1 MKVMLAK
8 KGGMTSYFDENGEA
22 HAVTILTNA
31 AMTVL
36 ELKDKNKYGYPA
48 IVVGYGT
55 QKAHRINRPQTKQYN
70 GLFQK
75 VIEFRAGNANE
86 DLSAFSVGQTLDV
99 SQFVAGD
106 VVAVSGTSKGKGFQG
121 VVKRHGFKGK
131 GPIHNVHHAL
141 REPGSIGGG
150 GRAGGRVV
158 KGMKMAGRMGADR
171 ITVKNLKVVAVDQN
185 TNTMLVKGAV
195 PGNKDG
201 LIEIVQ
207 N

>member
-1 MKVMLAK
+1 MLAK
-8 KGGMTSYFDENGEA
+8 KSGMTQYFDENSEA
-22 HAVTILTNA
+22 HAVTILSMA
-31 AMTVL
+31 EMTVL
-36 ELKDKNKYGYPA
+36 EIKDKNKHGYPA

-55 QKAHRINRPQTKQYN
+55 QKGHRVNKPQVKQYA

-75 VIEFRAGNANE
+75 VLEFRAPKTDENLEN
-86 DLSAFSVGQTLDV
+86 FTVGQVLDV
-99 SQFVAGD
+99 SQFAKGD
-106 VVAVSGTSKGKGFQG
+106 MVTISGTSKGKGFQG

-158 KGMKMAGRMGADR
+158 KGMKMAGRMGSDR
-171 ITVKNLKVVAVDQN
+171 ITVKNLKVLAVDPV
-185 TNTMLVKGAV
+185 TKTMLVKGAV

-201 LIEIVQ
+201 LIEIVL